1 MTTLLRVEGLTR
13 LFGGLVAVN
22 KVDFEVPEGKIMA
35 IIGPNGAGKSTLFNL
50 IGGTI
55 PPSSGRIVFT
65 EKETANGEDVFTER
79 DITGWKPYRVAREGI
94 ARTFQTTAL
103 FEELPVY
110 VNLVIGRRM
119 RTRSGLWD
127 VILHTPRQKR
137 EKNETTAKV
146 LEVLE
151 FTGLGQYANAPA
163 GSIPQEAQ
171 KRLAIGIALMGD
183 PRLLLL
189 DEPTGGVGMEE
200 TDNIIA
206 LIDRIRAKGITVC
219 VIEHK
224 MRMIMTLADS
234 IVALNF
240 GVKIA
245 EGDPQRVCD
254 DPSVIEAYLGECIA

>member
-1 MTTLLRVEGLTR
+1 MTTLLRLEGLTR

-22 KVDFEVPEGKIMA
+22 KVDFEVPEGNILA

-55 PPSSGRIVFT
+55 PPTSGKIVLGD
-65 EKETANGEDVFTER
+65 K
-79 DITGWKPYRVAREGI
+79 DITGWNPHNVAREGI

-110 VNLVIGRRM
+110 INLVIGRRM

-127 VILHTPRQKR
+127 VILHLPRLKR

-151 FTGLGQYANAPA
+151 FTGLGQYANDPA

-189 DEPTGGVGMEE
+189 DEPTGGVGMGE
-200 TDNIIA
+200 TDDIIA
-206 LIDRIRAKGITVC
+206 LIDSIRSRGITVC

-224 MRMIMTLADS
+224 MRMIMSLADR

-245 EGDPQRVCD
+245 EGEPQQVCD
-254 DPSVIEAYLGECIA
+254 EPAVIEAYLGECIA

>member
-1 MTTLLRVEGLTR
+1 MTILRVEGLTKR
-13 LFGGLVAVN
+13 FGGLVAVN
-22 KVDFEVPEGKIMA
+22 KVDFEVPEGSILG

-50 IGGTI
+50 VSGTI
-55 PPSSGRIVFT
+55 PPDEGRIIFQG
-65 EKETANGEDVFTER
+65 KE
-79 DITGWKPYRVAREGI
+79 ITGWKPYHVAREGI

-110 VNLVIGRRM
+110 ANLIIGYRM

-127 VILHTPRQKR
+127 VVLHTPRARR
-137 EKNETTAKV
+137 EKKETAEKV
-146 LEVLE
+146 MEVLA
-151 FTGLGQYANAPA
+151 FTGLGEYANQPA

-171 KRLAIGIALMGD
+171 KRLAIGVALIGN
-183 PRLLLL
+183 PRLVLL

-200 TDNIIA
+200 TNGIID
-206 LIDRIRAKGITVC
+206 LIGRIRDRGITVC

-224 MRMIMTLADS
+224 MRMIMSLADR

-245 EGDPQRVCD
+245 DGAPQEVCED
-254 DPSVIEAYLGECIA
+254 RAVIEAYLGEQHA

>member
-1 MTTLLRVEGLTR
+1 MTLLRVEGLTR

-22 KVDFEVPEGKIMA
+22 KVDFALDEGKILA

-50 IGGTI
+50 IGGTM
-55 PPSSGRIVFT
+55 PPSSGKIFF
-65 EKETANGEDVFTER
+65 NGN
-79 DITGWKPYRVAREGI
+79 DITGWKPYKVAREGI
-94 ARTFQTTAL
+94 TRTFQTTAL

-127 VILHTPRQKR
+127 IILHTPRQKR

-151 FTGLGQYANAPA
+151 FTGLGQYANDPA

-171 KRLAIGIALMGD
+171 KRLAIGVALMGD

-224 MRMIMTLADS
+224 MRMIMSLADR
-234 IVALNF
+234 IVVLNF

-245 EGDPQRVCD
+245 EGEPQGVCD
-254 DPSVIEAYLGECIA
+254 DPAVIEAYLGECIA

>member
-22 KVDFEVPEGKIMA
+22 KVDFDVEEGKIIA

-55 PPSSGRIVFT
+55 SPSSGKVFF
-65 EKETANGEDVFTER
+65 AGN
-79 DITGWKPYRVAREGI
+79 DITGWKPYSIARAGI

-110 VNLVIGRRM
+110 VNLVIGHRM

-151 FTGLGQYANAPA
+151 FTELGEYINAPA

-171 KRLAIGIALMGD
+171 KRLAIGVALMGN

-189 DEPTGGVGMEE
+189 DEPTGGVGMGE

-206 LIDRIRAKGITVC
+206 LIDRIRAKGVTVC

-224 MRMIMTLADS
+224 MRMIMSLADR

-254 DPSVIEAYLGECIA
+254 DPAVIEAYLGECIA

>member
-1 MTTLLRVEGLTR
+1 
-13 LFGGLVAVN
+13 VAVN
-22 KVDFEVPEGKIMA
+22 KVDFEVPEGKIVG

-55 PPSSGRIVFT
+55 PPTSGKILFGG
-65 EKETANGEDVFTER
+65 K
-79 DITGWKPYRVAREGI
+79 DITGWKPYSVAREGI
-94 ARTFQTTAL
+94 TRTFQTTAL
-103 FEELPVY
+103 FEELPLY

-127 VILHTPRQKR
+127 VILHTPRSRR
-137 EKNETTAKV
+137 EKKETTAKV
-146 LEVLE
+146 MEVLE
-151 FTGLGQYANAPA
+151 FTELGQYANDTA

-171 KRLAIGIALMGD
+171 KRLAIGVALMGD
-183 PRLLLL
+183 PKLLLL
-189 DEPTGGVGMEE
+189 DEPTGGVGMGE

-206 LIDRIRAKGITVC
+206 LIDRIRSKGVTVC

-224 MRMIMTLADS
+224 MRMIMSLADR

-245 EGDPQRVCD
+245 EGEPQHVCD
-254 DPSVIEAYLGECIA
+254 EPSVIEAYLGECIA

>member
-1 MTTLLRVEGLTR
+1 MTALLRVEGLTR

-22 KVDFEVPEGKIMA
+22 KVDFEVPEGKVLA

-55 PPSSGRIVFT
+55 PPSEGKVFF
-65 EKETANGEDVFTER
+65 AGN
-79 DITGWKPYRVAREGI
+79 DITGWKPYSVAREGI

-110 VNLVIGRRM
+110 YNLVIGRRM

-137 EKNETTAKV
+137 EKNAVTAKV

-151 FTGLGQYANAPA
+151 FTGLGEYANAPA

-171 KRLAIGIALMGD
+171 KRLAIGVALMGD

-189 DEPTGGVGMEE
+189 DEPTGGVGMGE
-200 TDNIIA
+200 TENIIA
-206 LIDRIRAKGITVC
+206 LIDKMRARGITVC

-224 MRMIMTLADS
+224 MRMIMSLADR

-245 EGDPQRVCD
+245 EGDPQQVCD
-254 DPSVIEAYLGECIA
+254 DPAVIEAYLGECIA

>member
-1 MTTLLRVEGLTR
+1 MTLLRVEGLTR

-22 KVDFEVPEGKIMA
+22 KVDFEVPEGSVVG

-50 IGGTI
+50 ISGSM
-55 PPSSGRIVFT
+55 PPTSGKVMFMG
-65 EKETANGEDVFTER
+65 K
-79 DITGWKPYRVAREGI
+79 DITDWKPYNIAREGI

-103 FEELPVY
+103 FEELPLY
-110 VNLVIGRRM
+110 VNLIIGRRM

-127 VILHTPRQKR
+127 VVLHTPRLKR

-151 FTGLGQYANAPA
+151 FTGLGQYANDPA

-189 DEPTGGVGMEE
+189 DEPTGGVGMGE
-200 TDNIIA
+200 TDDIIA
-206 LIDRIRAKGITVC
+206 LIGRIRSKGITVC

-224 MRMIMTLADS
+224 MRMIMSLADR

-240 GVKIA
+240 GVKLA
-245 EGDPQRVCD
+245 EGLPQQVCD
-254 DPSVIEAYLGECIA
+254 DPAVIEAYLGECIA

>member
-1 MTTLLRVEGLTR
+1 MTLLRVEGLTR

-22 KVDFEVPEGKIMA
+22 KVDFEVPEGNIVG

-55 PPSSGRIVFT
+55 SPTSGTVVFAG
-65 EKETANGEDVFTER
+65 K
-79 DITGWKPYRVAREGI
+79 DITGWKPYKVAREGI
-94 ARTFQTTAL
+94 TRTFQTTAL
-103 FEELPVY
+103 FEELPLY

-119 RTRSGLWD
+119 RTRSGFWD
-127 VILHTPRQKR
+127 VLLHTPRSRR
-137 EKNETTAKV
+137 EKKETTAKV
-146 LEVLE
+146 MEVLE
-151 FTGLGQYANAPA
+151 FTELGQYANAPA

-171 KRLAIGIALMGD
+171 KRLAIGVALMGD
-183 PRLLLL
+183 PKLLLL
-189 DEPTGGVGMEE
+189 DEPTGGVGMGE
-200 TDNIIA
+200 TENIIA
-206 LIDRIRAKGITVC
+206 LIDRIRSKGITVC

-224 MRMIMTLADS
+224 MRMIMSLADR

-245 EGDPQRVCD
+245 EGEPQMVCD

>member
-22 KVDFEVPEGKIMA
+22 KVDFEVPEGKILA

-55 PPSSGRIVFT
+55 PPSSGKVIFGD
-65 EKETANGEDVFTER
+65 KN
-79 DITGWKPYRVAREGI
+79 ITGWKPYHVARGGI

-119 RTRSGLWD
+119 RTRTGLWD
-127 VILHTPRQKR
+127 VILHLPRQKR

-146 LEVLE
+146 LEVLD
-151 FTGLGQYANAPA
+151 FTGLGQYANEAA

-189 DEPTGGVGMEE
+189 DEPTGGVGMGE
-200 TDNIIA
+200 TDDIIA
-206 LIDRIRAKGITVC
+206 LIDRIRSKGITVC

-224 MRMIMTLADS
+224 MRMIMSLADR
-234 IVALNF
+234 IVVLNF

-245 EGDPQRVCD
+245 EGDPQQVCD
-254 DPSVIEAYLGECIA
+254 EPSVIEAYLGECIA

>member
-1 MTTLLRVEGLTR
+1 VTILRVEGLTKR
-13 LFGGLVAVN
+13 FGGLVAVN
-22 KVDFEVPEGKIMA
+22 KVDFEVPEGSILG

-50 IGGTI
+50 VGGTF
-55 PPSSGRIVFT
+55 PPDEGRIVFRG
-65 EKETANGEDVFTER
+65 KDV
-79 DITGWKPYRVAREGI
+79 TGWKPYQMAREGI

-110 VNLVIGRRM
+110 VNLIVGYRM

-127 VILHTPRQKR
+127 VVLHTPRGRR
-137 EKNETTAKV
+137 EKKEAAERV
-146 LEVLE
+146 MEVLA
-151 FTGLGQYANAPA
+151 FTGLGEYANQPA

-171 KRLAIGIALMGD
+171 KRLAIGIALIGN
-183 PRLLLL
+183 PRLVLL

-200 TDNIIA
+200 TNGIID
-206 LIDRIRAKGITVC
+206 LIARIRERGITVC

-224 MRMIMTLADS
+224 MRMIMSLADR

-245 EGDPQRVCD
+245 DGVPQEVCED
-254 DPSVIEAYLGECIA
+254 RAVIEAYLGEQHA

>member
-22 KVDFEVPEGKIMA
+22 KVDFEMPEGKIMA

-55 PPSSGRIVFT
+55 HPSSGKILFAG
-65 EKETANGEDVFTER
+65 K
-79 DITGWKPYRVAREGI
+79 DITGWKPYKVAREGI
-94 ARTFQTTAL
+94 TRTFQTTAL

-110 VNLVIGRRM
+110 VNLVIGHRM

-127 VILHTPRQKR
+127 IILHTPRQKR

-151 FTGLGQYANAPA
+151 FTGLGQYANDPA

-171 KRLAIGIALMGD
+171 KRLAIGISLMGD
-183 PRLLLL
+183 PKLLLL

-224 MRMIMTLADS
+224 MRMIMSLADR
-234 IVALNF
+234 IVVLNF

>member
-1 MTTLLRVEGLTR
+1 MTALLQVRGLTR

-22 KVDFEVPEGKIMA
+22 KVDFEVPEGGILG

-55 PPSSGRIVFT
+55 PPSEGKIVFAG
-65 EKETANGEDVFTER
+65 K

-119 RTRSGLWD
+119 RTRSGMWGA
-127 VILHTPRQKR
+127 VFRTPRMRR
-137 EKNETTAKV
+137 ERDETAAKV

-151 FTGLGQYANAPA
+151 FTGLGRYANEPA
-163 GSIPQEAQ
+163 GSLPQEAQ
-171 KRLAIGIALMGD
+171 KRLAIGVALMGD

-189 DEPTGGVGMEE
+189 DEPTGGVGMGE

-206 LIDRIRAKGITVC
+206 LIDRVRERGITVC

-224 MRMIMTLADS
+224 MRMMMSLADR

-245 EGDPQRVCD
+245 EGVPQEVCKDPA
-254 DPSVIEAYLGECIA
+254 VIEAYLGECIA

>member
-1 MTTLLRVEGLTR
+1 MTLLRVEGLTR

-22 KVDFEVPEGKIMA
+22 KVDFEVPEGNIVG

-55 PPSSGRIVFT
+55 PPTSGKVIFM
-65 EKETANGEDVFTER
+65 EK
-79 DITGWKPYRVAREGI
+79 DITGWTPYNVAREGI

-103 FEELPVY
+103 FEELPLY

-127 VILHTPRQKR
+127 AILHTPRSRR
-137 EKNETTAKV
+137 EKKETTAKV
-146 LEVLE
+146 MEVLE
-151 FTGLGQYANAPA
+151 FTGLGEYANSPA

-171 KRLAIGIALMGD
+171 KRLAIGVALMGD

-189 DEPTGGVGMEE
+189 DEPTGGVGMGE

-206 LIDRIRAKGITVC
+206 LIDRIRSKGITVC

-224 MRMIMTLADS
+224 MRMIMSLADL

-245 EGDPQRVCD
+245 EGEPQRVCD
-254 DPSVIEAYLGECIA
+254 DPAVVEAYLGECIA

>member
-1 MTTLLRVEGLTR
+1 VTLLRVEGLTR

-22 KVDFEVPEGKIMA
+22 KVDFEVPEGRVVG

-55 PPSSGRIVFT
+55 PPTSGKVIFAG
-65 EKETANGEDVFTER
+65 K
-79 DITGWKPYRVAREGI
+79 DITGWVPYNVAREGI

-103 FEELPVY
+103 FEELPLY

-127 VILHTPRQKR
+127 AILHTPRSRR
-137 EKNETTAKV
+137 EKKETTAKV
-146 LEVLE
+146 MEVLE
-151 FTGLGQYANAPA
+151 FTGLGEYANTPA

-171 KRLAIGIALMGD
+171 KRLAIGVALMGD

-189 DEPTGGVGMEE
+189 DEPTGGVGMGE
-200 TDNIIA
+200 TDNIIE
-206 LIDRIRAKGITVC
+206 LIDRIRSKGITVC

-224 MRMIMTLADS
+224 MRMIMSLADR

-245 EGDPQRVCD
+245 EGEPQLVCD
-254 DPSVIEAYLGECIA
+254 EPAVIEAYLGECIA

>member
-1 MTTLLRVEGLTR
+1 MTSLLRVEGLTR

-55 PPSSGRIVFT
+55 PPSSGKITF
-65 EKETANGEDVFTER
+65 ADR
-79 DITGWKPYRVAREGI
+79 DITGWKPYRVARQGI

-127 VILHTPRQKR
+127 VVLHTPRQKR

-146 LEVLE
+146 LEVLD
-151 FTGLGQYANAPA
+151 FTGLGQYADAPA

-245 EGDPQRVCD
+245 EGEPQRVCD
-254 DPSVIEAYLGECIA
+254 DPAVIEAYLGECIA

>member
-1 MTTLLRVEGLTR
+1 VTLLRVEGLTR

-22 KVDFEVPEGKIMA
+22 KVDFEVPEGNIVG

-50 IGGTI
+50 IGGSI
-55 PPSSGRIVFT
+55 PPTSGKVVFGG
-65 EKETANGEDVFTER
+65 KE
-79 DITGWKPYRVAREGI
+79 ITGWNPHHVAREGI

-127 VILHTPRQKR
+127 VILHTPRLRR
-137 EKNETTAKV
+137 EKNETTGKV
-146 LEVLE
+146 MEVLE
-151 FTGLGQYANAPA
+151 FTGLGQYANEPA

-171 KRLAIGIALMGD
+171 KRLAIGVALMGD

-189 DEPTGGVGMEE
+189 DEPTGGVGMGE

-206 LIDRIRAKGITVC
+206 LIDRIRAMGITVC

-224 MRMIMTLADS
+224 MRMIMSLADR

-245 EGDPQRVCD
+245 EGVPQQVCE